1 MAEQKTNHAD
11 KAEAK
16 GNHIEN
22 AVKLVGEALLPGAS
36 LLIDGK
42 ILQGGAH
49 AVVGTVARMALG
61 PLGLLL
67 VAANSY
73 STSSTGK
80 SLLKHF
86 TKDDKASA

>member
-1 MAEQKTNHAD
+1 MSES
-11 KAEAK
+11 KAETK
-16 GNHIEN
+16 GSHMEN
-22 AVKLVGEALLPGAS
+22 AVKLVAEMIVPGAS

-49 AVVGTVARMALG
+49 AVVGSIARAALG

-80 SLLKHF
+80 SLLKQF
-86 TKDDKASA
+86 VKEEKPAA

>member
-1 MAEQKTNHAD
+1 MAEHKTTQAE
-11 KAEAK
+11 KA
-16 GNHIEN
+16 GTNSSHVEN

-49 AVVGTVARMALG
+49 AIVGTLARVALG
-61 PLGLLL
+61 PIGLVL

-86 TKDDKASA
+86 TKDDKTS

>member
-1 MAEQKTNHAD
+1 MSES
-11 KAEAK
+11 KAETK
-16 GNHIEN
+16 GSHMEN
-22 AVKLVGEALLPGAS
+22 AVKLVGEMIVPGAS

-49 AVVGTVARMALG
+49 AVVGSIARAALG

-80 SLLKHF
+80 SLLKQF
-86 TKDDKASA
+86 VKEEKPAA

>member
-1 MAEQKTNHAD
+1 MAETKQASR
-11 KAEAK
+11 
-16 GNHIEN
+16 IEN
-22 AVKLVGEALLPGAS
+22 AVKLVGELFVPGAS

-49 AVVGTVARMALG
+49 AVVGTLARAALG
-61 PLGLLL
+61 PIGLIL

-80 SLLKHF
+80 NLLKQF
-86 TKDDKASA
+86 VKEDKTA